1 MKPRTSH
8 ALSDEAV
15 SLRRAFVLMVVF
27 VVIVALLGGGSR
39 YDVASVPWL
48 RALAI
53 LAMFGAMA
61 LTPASVWRPIRA
73 PLILM
78 GLLISWVAIQL
89 IPLPPELWSALPL
102 RDKIFAIDQLLGAA
116 ERWRPITMSPAL
128 TINALLSLSVP
139 LAGLFVAAALPA
151 RERARLWWA
160 IWAFGLASVA
170 FGLLQFMAGPRSVFY
185 LYRITNDTSLVGLF
199 ANRNH
204 HGLMLSLSILAA
216 GWLIA
221 NEIARR
227 NRRPLVIPALIGSIA
242 IFLLFTLIIGS
253 RMGLIGGVASS
264 MLVYAI
270 VRWSYRFA
278 PKSINQARTHER
290 TRHTPAPRLGQI
302 RGVML
307 NILPLVLVPVLGV
320 LFYFSGRDNTVGR
333 FLKGDGVEEIR
344 VATFSSIAALLKE
357 QWLFGSGFGSFARVY
372 QVMEPDA
379 LLQEAYLNH
388 AHNDWLQLP
397 IEGGLPAVLIF
408 VAGGVWIA
416 FKLIASWR
424 SCLKPLRV
432 EVAENVTLA
441 AAFAVLVAGSAVDY
455 PLRTPSIAMMAV
467 FLVVIL
473 VGHRAEVSRSG
484 RATKASVS

>member
-15 SLRRAFVLMVVF
+15 SLRRAFVLVAIFTAVV
-27 VVIVALLGGGSR
+27 VLMGGGSR
-39 YDVASVPWL
+39 YDVASAPWL
-48 RALAI
+48 RAFAI
-53 LAMFGAMA
+53 LAMFCAFTM
-61 LTPASVWRPIRA
+61 TPASAWRSIRT
-73 PLILM
+73 PMILM

-89 IPLPPELWSALPL
+89 VPLPPGIWSTLPL
-102 RDKIFAIDQLLGAA
+102 REKILAIDQLLGAP

-128 TINALLSLSVP
+128 TINTLLSLSVP
-139 LAGLFVAAALPA
+139 LAALIIAAALPVG
-151 RERARLWWA
+151 ERVRLWWA
-160 IWAFGLASVA
+160 IWLFGLASVV
-170 FGLLQFMAGPRSVFY
+170 FGLMQFMAGPRSVFY
-185 LYRITNDTSLVGLF
+185 LYRITNETSLVGLF

-204 HGLMLSLSILAA
+204 HGLMLSLAILAA

-227 NRRPLVIPALIGSIA
+227 NRRPLLIPALIGSIA

-278 PKSINQARTHER
+278 PKPINQARSRER
-290 TRHTPAPRLGQI
+290 THHAAPVRIERI
-302 RGVML
+302 RDVLL
-307 NILPLVLVPVLGV
+307 NILPFVVVPVLGA

-333 FLKGDGVEEIR
+333 FLDGDGVEEIR
-344 VATFSSIAALLKE
+344 VATFSSIAALLKG
-357 QWLFGSGFGSFARVY
+357 QWLLGSGFGAFARVY
-372 QVMEPDA
+372 QVMEPDT

-408 VAGGVWIA
+408 VAGTIWIA
-416 FKLIASWR
+416 FQLIAAWR
-424 SCLKPLRV
+424 SRPTPLRV
-432 EVAENVTLA
+432 EVAENVILA
-441 AAFAVLVAGSAVDY
+441 AAFAVLIAGSAVDY
-455 PLRTPSIAMMAV
+455 PLRTPSIAMTAA
-467 FLVVIL
+467 FLIVIL
-473 VGHRAEVSRSG
+473 AHHRTEISRSG
-484 RATKASVS
+484 RPTKASVS

>member
-15 SLRRAFVLMVVF
+15 SLRRSFVLMVVF

-48 RALAI
+48 RAFAI

-61 LTPASVWRPIRA
+61 LTPTSALRPIRV

-78 GLLISWVAIQL
+78 GLLILWAAIQL

-102 RDKIFAIDQLLGAA
+102 REKIFSIDQLLGAPD
-116 ERWRPITMSPAL
+116 RWRPITMSSAL
-128 TINALLSLSVP
+128 TINTLLSLSVP
-139 LAGLFVAAALPA
+139 LAGLIVAAAVPA
-151 RERARLWWA
+151 GERARLWWA

-204 HGLMLSLSILAA
+204 HGLMLSVSILAA
-216 GWLIA
+216 GWLIV

-253 RMGLIGGVASS
+253 RMGLIGGIATS

-270 VRWSYRFA
+270 IRWSYRFA
-278 PKSINQARTHER
+278 PKPINQARVRER
-290 TRHTPAPRLGQI
+290 ARPTPPPRRGRI
-302 RGVML
+302 RGVVL
-307 NILPLVLVPVLGV
+307 NILPLVLVLVISA
-320 LFYFSGRDNTVGR
+320 LFDISGRDNTVGR
-333 FLKGDGVEEIR
+333 LLNGDGVEEIR
-344 VATFSSIAALLKE
+344 VATFSSIAALVKE
-357 QWLFGSGFGSFARVY
+357 HWLFGSGFGSFARIY

-408 VAGGVWIA
+408 VAGAAWIA
-416 FKLIASWR
+416 FQLVAAWR
-424 SCLKPLRV
+424 SRPAPLRV
-432 EVAENVTLA
+432 EVAENVILA
-441 AAFAVLVAGSAVDY
+441 AAFAVLIAGSAVDY
-455 PLRTPSIAMMAV
+455 PLRTPSIAMTAA
-467 FLVVIL
+467 FLMVIL
-473 VGHRAEVSRSG
+473 VRHRTEISRSG
-484 RATKASVS
+484 RTTKASVS